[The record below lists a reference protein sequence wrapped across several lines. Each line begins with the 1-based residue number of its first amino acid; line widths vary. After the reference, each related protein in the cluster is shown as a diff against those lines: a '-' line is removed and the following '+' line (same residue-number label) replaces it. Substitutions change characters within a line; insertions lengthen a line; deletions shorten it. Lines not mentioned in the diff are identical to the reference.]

1 MNRRVALGIP
11 PIGLPMDF
19 CTEVVRRAEERG
31 FEAISVGEAWGVETC
46 TMVGALLARSQR
58 IQMSTGIVSIYLRP
72 PTLTAM
78 QAATLDL
85 IAPGRV
91 RLGLGVST
99 QNINSFHGVS
109 WDHPVSRTR
118 EYVEILRR
126 VLAGERVTYN
136 GQFYQPRGFQ
146 LSMVPSQRMPIYL
159 AAVNPQMLQLAGEVA
174 DGVLLAWLPAR
185 QVPHSLAEIAKGAAR
200 AGRSL
205 SDIDIGC
212 YIHTAVTNNREQT
225 LQQLR
230 RVLVGYCQA
239 NTYIQGFRHFGYGDI
254 LDEVHHHWKAGDRP
268 AAEAAIPERMIEEL
282 YVFGTVDECRAHIDR
297 FRQAGIQL
305 PVVAVPPSSRMPEE
319 MFNHL
324 VDAFAQ

>member
-1 MNRRVALGIP
+1 
-11 PIGLPMDF
+11 MDF
-19 CTEVVRRAEERG
+19 CTDVVRRAEERG
-31 FEAISVGEAWGVETC
+31 FETISIGEAWGIETC

-58 IQMSTGIVSIYLRP
+58 IHISTGIVSIYLRP

-85 IAPGRV
+85 IAPGRT

-99 QNINSFHGVS
+99 QNINAFHGIP
-109 WDHPVSRTR
+109 WDYPVSRTR
-118 EYVEILRR
+118 EYVAILRR
-126 VLAGERVTYN
+126 VLAGERVTYE
-136 GQFYQPRGFQ
+136 GKFYRPHGFQ
-146 LSMVPSQRMPIYL
+146 LSMAPSQRMPIYL
-159 AAVNPQMLQLAGEVA
+159 AAVNPQMLQLAGEIA
-174 DGVLLAWLPAR
+174 DGVLMAWVPAR

-200 AGRSL
+200 AGRSV
-205 SDIDIGC
+205 SEIDIGC
-212 YIHTAVTNNREQT
+212 YIHAAVTTDREQT

-254 LDEVHHHWKAGDRP
+254 LDEVHRYWKAGDRP
-268 AAEAAIPERMIEEL
+268 GAEAAIPERMIEEL
-282 YVFGTVDECRAHIDR
+282 YVVGSPAECREHLAR
-297 FRQAGIQL
+297 FQQAGIQL

-319 MFNHL
+319 SFYRL

>member
-1 MNRRVALGIP
+1 
-11 PIGLPMDF
+11 MDF
-19 CTEVVRRAEERG
+19 CTDVVRRAEERG
-31 FEAISVGEAWGVETC
+31 FETISIGEAWGIETC

-58 IQMSTGIVSIYLRP
+58 IHISTGIVSIYLRP

-78 QAATLDL
+78 QASTLDL
-85 IAPGRV
+85 IAPGRT

-99 QNINSFHGVS
+99 QNINAFHGIP

-118 EYVEILRR
+118 EYVAILRR
-126 VLAGERVTYN
+126 VLAGERVTYE
-136 GQFYQPRGFQ
+136 GKFYRPRGFQ
-146 LSMVPSQRMPIYL
+146 LSLAPSRRMPIYL
-159 AAVNPQMLQLAGEVA
+159 AAVNPQMLQLAGEIA
-174 DGVLLAWLPAR
+174 DGVLMAWLPAR
-185 QVPHSLAEIAKGAAR
+185 QVPHSLAEIATGAAR

-205 SDIDIGC
+205 SEIDIGC
-212 YIHTAVTNNREQT
+212 YIHAAVTTDRGQT

-254 LDEVHHHWKAGDRP
+254 LDEVHRYWKAGDRP
-268 AAEAAIPERMIEEL
+268 GAEAAIPERMIEEL
-282 YVFGTVDECRAHIDR
+282 YVVGSPAECQEHLAR

-319 MFNHL
+319 SFYRL

>member
-1 MNRRVALGIP
+1 MRVGLGIP
-11 PIGLPMDF
+11 PIGLPIDL
-19 CTEVVRRAEERG
+19 CTDIVRQAEERG
-31 FEAISVGEAWGVETC
+31 FDSVWVGEAWGTETC
-46 TMVGALLARSQR
+46 TLVGALLARSQR
-58 IQMSTGIVSIYLRP
+58 IHIGTGIVSIYLRP

-99 QNINSFHGVS
+99 RNINTFHGVS

-126 VLAGERVTYN
+126 VLAGERIIYDGT
-136 GQFYQPRGFQ
+136 FYQPRGFQ
-146 LSMVPSQRMPIYL
+146 LSMPTSPPLPIYL

-174 DGVLLAWLPAR
+174 DGILLAWLPAE
-185 QVPHSLAEIAKGAAR
+185 QVPYSLAEIAQGAER
-200 AGRSL
+200 VGRQL

-212 YIHTAVTNNREQT
+212 YIHTVVTQNREQT
-225 LQQLR
+225 FKQLR

-254 LDEVHHHWKAGDRP
+254 LEEVHRCWRAGNR
-268 AAEAAIPERMIEEL
+268 AGAEAAIPERMVEEL
-282 YVFGTVDECRAHIDR
+282 YAFGTAEECRGRIER
-297 FRQAGIQL
+297 FVRAGIQL
-305 PVVAVPPSSRMPEE
+305 PVVAAPPSSRLTGDDLQKLTE
-319 MFNHL
+319 
-324 VDAFAQ
+324 AFG